1 MKKTCVISGG
11 KEYQSNSINIARK
24 IVNYFDDWIVKWI
37 NLNEANISIVTNG
50 EKIFDVDPLKSKD
63 KSVAKIA
70 FFKRS

>member
-37 NLNEANISIVTNG
+37 NLNEANICN
-50 EKIFDVDPLKSKD
+50 
-63 KSVAKIA
+63 
-70 FFKRS
+70 KRRENL